1 MSEERLQILQ
11 MLAEGKITAEQAEK
25 LLDAIG
31 EKQHGAKPEAKEER
45 AENKEETKSGEKPKC
60 LRIMVTG
67 KHGKGDN
74 VNIRIPLQ
82 LIRAGVKMK
91 SLLPFEVREKLSSKM
106 KINNIDWDIKN
117 LDEDSMNGFFKSLKE
132 MSIDIDE
139 EDESV
144 KIFCE

>member
-1 MSEERLQILQ
+1 MSEERMQILK
-11 MLAEGKITAEQAEK
+11 MLAEGKITTEQAEK

-31 EKQHGAKPEAKEER
+31 EKSQEAKPEASEAKPESKEEQ
-45 AENKEETKSGEKPKC
+45 ASGEKPKC

-91 SLLPFEVREKLSSKM
+91 SLLPFEVSEKLSNKM
-106 KINNIDWDIKN
+106 KINNVDWDIKN
-117 LDEDSMNGFFKSLKE
+117 MDEESLNGFFKSLKE

-139 EDESV
+139 DDENV

>member
-1 MSEERLQILQ
+1 MSEERMQILK
-11 MLAEGKITAEQAEK
+11 MLAEGKITTEQAEK

-31 EKQHGAKPEAKEER
+31 EKSQEAKPAASEEKPESKEEP
-45 AENKEETKSGEKPKC
+45 ASGEKPKC

-67 KHGKGDN
+67 KHGDSDN

-91 SLLPFEVREKLSSKM
+91 SLLPFEVREKLSNKM
-106 KINNIDWDIKN
+106 KINNVDWDIKN
-117 LDEDSMNGFFKSLKE
+117 MDEESMNGFFKSLKE

-139 EDESV
+139 DDETV
-144 KIFCE
+144 RIFCE

>member
-1 MSEERLQILQ
+1 MSEERMQILK

-31 EKQHGAKPEAKEER
+31 EKSQDVKPEVKEEKTG
-45 AENKEETKSGEKPKC
+45 NKEQSKSGEKPKC

-91 SLLPFEVREKLSSKM
+91 SLLPFEVREKLSTKM
-106 KINNIDWDIKN
+106 KINNVDWDIKN
-117 LDEDSMNGFFKSLKE
+117 MDEESMNDFFKSLKE

-139 EDESV
+139 DDETV